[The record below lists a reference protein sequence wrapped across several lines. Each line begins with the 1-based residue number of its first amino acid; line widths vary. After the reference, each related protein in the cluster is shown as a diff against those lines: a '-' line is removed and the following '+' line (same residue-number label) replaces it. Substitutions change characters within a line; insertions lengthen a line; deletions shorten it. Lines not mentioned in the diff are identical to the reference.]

1 MLVRPGGAPGK
12 NDKDAIM
19 TNSSLLPAVTLILLC
34 GPGRAQRVQNMDI
47 YFLAGPTPSSSM
59 AIPGSNATVNKST
72 RFGDSTGYGYQ
83 VARTSVASV
92 WIDFAPTFV
101 LHGITGASIPGVVN
115 NDFMSYVAALR
126 FMLPIQS
133 RISVFGA
140 LGGGGG
146 TFDYPAISGLTTPSA
161 TSHSTSHGVFQAS
174 GGLDLRLTE
183 RFSIRGEVRD
193 IVTGSGLSGSTGPH
207 HVVPLIG
214 VAVHF

>member
-1 MLVRPGGAPGK
+1 
-12 NDKDAIM
+12 M
-19 TNSSLLPAVTLILLC
+19 TNSSLLPVVTLILLC
-34 GPGRAQRVQNMDI
+34 GTGWAQRVQNMDI

-83 VARTSVASV
+83 VGRTSVASI

-101 LHGITGASIPGVVN
+101 LHGITGASIPGSVD
-115 NDFMSYVAALR
+115 NDFISYVVALR

-146 TFDYPAISGLTTPSA
+146 SFAYPAMSVGPTSSVTSNNTT
-161 TSHSTSHGVFQAS
+161 HGVFQVG

-183 RFSIRGEVRD
+183 RISIRGEVRD

-214 VAVHF
+214 VAFHF

>member
-1 MLVRPGGAPGK
+1 MIKTL
-12 NDKDAIM
+12 
-19 TNSSLLPAVTLILLC
+19 LLPVVGVILLC
-34 GPGRAQRVQNMDI
+34 GPGWGQKVQNMDI
-47 YFLAGPTPSSSM
+47 YLLAGPGPSSSM
-59 AIPGSNATVNKST
+59 TIPGSNATVNKPT

-101 LHGITGASIPGVVN
+101 LHGITGASIPGSVDS
-115 NDFMSYVAALR
+115 DFMSYVAALR

-193 IVTGSGLSGSTGPH
+193 IVTGSGLSGSNGPH
-207 HVVPLIG
+207 HVVPLMG
-214 VAVHF
+214 VAFHF